1 MHICNY
7 MMKIDTIYIYLLIS
21 DINSI
26 YYFIKIKQ
34 EYTCKYK
41 LNKISLYKIFLYGYS
56 YYYA

>member
-7 MMKIDTIYIYLLIS
+7 MIQIDTIYIYLLIS

-26 YYFIKIKQ
+26 YFFSKINTI
-34 EYTCKYK
+34 YTCKYK
-41 LNKISLYKIFLYGYS
+41 LNKISLCKIFLYGYS

>member
-1 MHICNY
+1 MV
-7 MMKIDTIYIYLLIS
+7 KIDTIYMYLLIS